1 MMYKNFNIKEN
12 DGMLTEKEK
21 RILDKTEAGLK
32 HLIEAVYKNKVLG
45 LSSKQK
51 ALLGAGFVGGTATT
65 LEELDIEIRKEFEF
79 ELMKMLDRIC

>member
-1 MMYKNFNIKEN
+1 
-12 DGMLTEKEK
+12 MLTEKEK

-32 HLIEAVYKNKVLG
+32 HLIKAINKNKVLG

-51 ALLGAGFVGGTATT
+51 ALLGAGFVGGTATI
-65 LEELDIEIRKEFEF
+65 LEELDVEIRKEFEN